1 MKQFTT
7 VHSFSKYMYKVPAA
21 RFIKKQKHPILC
33 SAVYFVHTLFIASLF
48 DFLYNSVCHRT
59 CFATLWFV
67 EWPFETVPLLHK
79 IIITYELEV
88 PAVFDMIVCICQ
100 VHSCKPSYKLTE
112 RTDENQSGDVPKSLF
127 YVQCQ
132 QLILLTWQV
141 CRCRG
146 NLEGPPQNMEST
158 ICGEGKRHVFD
169 NHMTR
174 DSFTSNITKPSED
187 NYVLVAS
194 AKYNIHLKTLPLK
207 VWGLN
212 LRNYR

>member
-1 MKQFTT
+1 
-7 VHSFSKYMYKVPAA
+7 MYKVPAD
-21 RFIKKQKHPILC
+21 RFIKQQKHPILC
-33 SAVYFVHTLFIASLF
+33 SAVYFVHKLFIASLF
-48 DFLYNSVCHRT
+48 DFPIQQCVSSDLFCH
-59 CFATLWFV
+59 FV
-67 EWPFETVPLLHK
+67 ICRMPFETVPLLHK

-132 QLILLTWQV
+132 TLILLTWQV

-146 NLEGPPQNMEST
+146 NLEGPPQHMEST

-169 NHMTR
+169 NHMTC
-174 DSFTSNITKPSED
+174 DSFTSNITTPSEE
-187 NYVLVAS
+187 NSVLVAS

-212 LRNYR
+212 VRNYR